1 MAFLDNLK
9 STLIKKGKSH
19 LTLNVC
25 MLGARG
31 VGKTSVVT
39 AIFDDARSK
48 DGFNGTKV
56 YMKATPE
63 TEVVLSRQR
72 RLLWDVFD
80 NRTDIA
86 AIPASKDES
95 VFNFQIGLVENP
107 PCIDLIISDYPGEW
121 LKSEP
126 QYVSDKIMASEV
138 VIIAI
143 DSPYLMENN
152 GEYCEEKN
160 QIALTTKFIKENIE
174 SFKDKLV
181 MLVPLKCEAYF
192 GFSTDG
198 RRNDRSS
205 LLTAKVLHAYSE
217 LIEILKNNG
226 DVAVMVAPILTVGGV
241 VFSEFENRDGIH
253 VAKYKFNDTID
264 MNGKRINAAY
274 KPRFCTQPIY
284 HLLSFVA
291 YKYMRYRK
299 RAGILDSLFQ
309 RLADFFVN
317 NNEFL
322 LEIEKINEK
331 RIKDGNG
338 YKIICGQD
346 LFFTK
351 NR

>member
-1 MAFLDNLK
+1 MGLLDNIK
-9 STLIKKGKSH
+9 SVLTKKGKSH
-19 LTLNVC
+19 ITLNAC

-31 VGKTSVVT
+31 VGKTSVLT
-39 AIFDDARSK
+39 AIFDDARSR

-56 YMKATPE
+56 FMKSTPE
-63 TEVVLSRQR
+63 TEVILSRQR
-72 RLLWDVFD
+72 QFLRDVFD
-80 NRTDIA
+80 KRTDIA
-86 AIPASKDES
+86 AIPANKDES

-126 QYVSDKIMASEV
+126 KYVSDKIKASEV

-143 DSPYLMENN
+143 DSPYLMES
-152 GEYCEEKN
+152 GGQYCEEKN
-160 QIALTTKFIKENIE
+160 QVVLTTKFIKENLE
-174 SFKDKLV
+174 SFRDKLV

-192 GFSTDG
+192 CFSSEG
-198 RRNDRSS
+198 RRDDRSAE
-205 LLTAKVLHAYSE
+205 LTSKVLHEYAE
-217 LIEILKNNG
+217 LIELLKNNG
-226 DVAVMVAPILTVGGV
+226 DMAVMIAPILTVGGV
-241 VFSEFENRDGIH
+241 VFSEFETRDGIH
-253 VAKYKFNDTID
+253 VAKFKFNDTID
-264 MNGKRINAAY
+264 KTGKMVNAVY

-291 YKYMRYRK
+291 FKYVRHRK
-299 RAGILDSLFQ
+299 SAGIIDSIFQ
-309 RLADFFVN
+309 KLADFFVD